1 MSSRHP
7 LRSLITLVVAAGA
20 LTLAACSGSATPQLI
35 GSYPKGGESSAT
47 YPPPPANLLVV
58 YNAYLELEVSNVDS
72 AADRAIQT
80 AYDHSGYLV
89 SSQSWYQGSRK
100 YATLTLAVPVAQF
113 ESTKKALLR
122 LGTLITENASG
133 ELVNTGSGA
142 TDWNTFSNITVQLRS
157 TPAALELPSLPS
169 IGWSPM
175 RTFEQAFGVFASIFT
190 FLVDIVIWVAV
201 IVGPFVLMGLGARA
215 LMRQWRAR

>member
-7 LRSLITLVVAAGA
+7 LRWLITLVVAAGA
-20 LTLAACSGSATPQLI
+20 LTLAACSGGATPQLI

-89 SSQSWYQGSRK
+89 SSQSWYQGERK
-100 YATLTLAVPVAQF
+100 YTALTLAVSAAQF
-113 ESTKKALLR
+113 ESTHKALLR
-122 LGTLITENASG
+122 LGSLVSENLSG
-133 ELVNTGSGA
+133 DLVSTGYGA
-142 TDWNTFSNITVQLRS
+142 DHWNTFSNLTVQLR
-157 TPAALELPSLPS
+157 PAASMRLPSLPS
-169 IGWSPM
+169 TGWNPA
-175 RTFEQAFGVFASIFT
+175 RTFEQAFGISAAIFT
-190 FLVDIVIWVAV
+190 FLIDVVIWVAV
-201 IVGPFVLMGLGARA
+201 VVGPFVLVGLGARA
-215 LMRQWRAR
+215 LIRRMRRP